1 MRLKITSNGKVVS
14 SNVKVAESFVD
25 RGVGLMFKSEMV
37 GFDALLIDPCKS
49 IHTFFMRYDIDV
61 LFIDSKWKVI
71 KIKRNMKP
79 WRMTGLSW
87 RTSRV
92 LELKGGG
99 LISDVK
105 VGDILEVQC
114 INWSQLQEN

>member
-1 MRLKITSNGKVVS
+1 MRLKITTKGKLIS
-14 SNVKVAESFVD
+14 DNIKVAESFVD
-25 RGVGLMFKSEMV
+25 RGVGLMFKKEME
-37 GFDALLIDPCKS
+37 GFEGLLIDPCKS

-61 LFIDSKWKVI
+61 LFLDSRWKVV

-87 RTSRV
+87 RTTRV

-99 LISDVK
+99 LITDVE
-105 VGDILEVQC
+105 VGDVLEVQC
-114 INWSQLQEN
+114 IN